1 MLSMG
6 PSRLRTLLA
15 AMFGLASVAS
25 ASLANAAD
33 KPIIPMRNGAEVAVY
48 NLPVMTWRDIPFRSV
63 VRQQYDYS
71 CGSAALATLLKY
83 HYGRPTSESDAF
95 SWMWKTGDQP
105 AIQKVGFSML
115 DMRAY
120 LKAIGYKADGFRINL
135 DQLERMQTPAIVL
148 LTIGQYKHFVV
159 IKGINAQKVL
169 VGDPALGLLIINRP
183 VFDKMWN
190 GIVFVIRETPD
201 LRQKPRFNDPGEWS
215 PWSTAPI
222 RASLTAAKPPVSD
235 SVMSL
240 PPYYQITPVRNVE
253 LPAP

>member
-1 MLSMG
+1 MLSMR
-6 PSRLRTLLA
+6 PLRLSTLLA
-15 AMFGLASVAS
+15 TLFGLASVAS

-48 NLPVMTWRDIPFRSV
+48 NLPIMTWRDIPFRSV

-95 SWMWKTGDQP
+95 SWMWKTGDQL

-159 IKGINAQKVL
+159 IKGINAEKVL

-183 VFDKMWN
+183 VFEKLWN
-190 GIVFVIRETPD
+190 GIVFVIREAPD
-201 LRQKPRFNDPGEWS
+201 LRQKPRFNDQSEWS

-222 RASLTAAKPPVSD
+222 RASLKAAAPQVSD
-235 SVMSL
+235 SPMTL
-240 PPYYQITPVRNVE
+240 PPYYQITPVRIVE